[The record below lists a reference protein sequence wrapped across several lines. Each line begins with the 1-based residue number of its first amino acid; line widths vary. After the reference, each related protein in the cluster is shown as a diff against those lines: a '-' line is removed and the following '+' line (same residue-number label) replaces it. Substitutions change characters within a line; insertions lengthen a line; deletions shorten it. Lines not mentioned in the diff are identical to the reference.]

1 MKKLLFNN
9 SDFQF
14 ALSRIFDVYSSWD
27 FYRWSGF
34 ARESL

>member
-1 MKKLLFNN
+1 MKKLLYN

-27 FYRWSGF
+27 FYRRSGL
-34 ARESL
+34 AGGSL